1 MIKSLSDKA
10 LRRVAD
16 FSGVSV
22 KNLVKTSSFEDEES
36 VVAELFN
43 FALDQAEMGDLNG
56 QYESI
61 KTNLE
66 KKISNGTYDHDL
78 SSKLWMY
85 LVDNAAKLYD
95 TVHGSGSDRM
105 PDYFPKSIRMEVAQQ
120 LADNWYEN
128 EGSAMDEGR
137 EASRLRVAQE
147 GGYQGYTNYETWA
160 VSLWIDNDRDAYEYW
175 KSQVEDILE
184 QNSDIPREA
193 QISELSS
200 ILADALRWNHEES
213 LDGIEGVNKDLL
225 TASLS
230 KVDWD
235 QIAARMLEA
244 AQ

>member
-10 LRRVAD
+10 LRRVAE
-16 FSGVSV
+16 FSGI
-22 KNLVKTSSFEDEES
+22 
-36 VVAELFN
+36 A
-43 FALDQAEMGDLNG
+43 
-56 QYESI
+56 
-61 KTNLE
+61 
-66 KKISNGTYDHDL
+66 
-78 SSKLWMY
+78 
-85 LVDNAAKLYD
+85 
-95 TVHGSGSDRM
+95 
-105 PDYFPKSIRMEVAQQ
+105 PKQ
-120 LADNWYEN
+120 
-128 EGSAMDEGR
+128 
-137 EASRLRVAQE
+137 AQE

-235 QIAARMLEA
+235 QIAA
-244 AQ
+244 Q